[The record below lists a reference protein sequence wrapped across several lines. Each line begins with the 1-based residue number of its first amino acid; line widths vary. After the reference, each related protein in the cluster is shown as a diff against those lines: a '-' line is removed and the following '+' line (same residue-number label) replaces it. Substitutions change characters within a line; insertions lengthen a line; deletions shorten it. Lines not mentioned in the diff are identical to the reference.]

1 MKMKMKVTT
10 TITMVMMMVIM
21 AGAAEVE
28 KGATEV
34 EKGSV
39 EVETETVEENSLEA
53 LLKDASSFER
63 MMIEFAM
70 NPGYY
75 LKALALVMSPLILIA
90 FWASYEL
97 LKEVEGKSRKKEAR
111 CRKEAQGTT
120 SVKRGGARR
129 RLKK

>member
-1 MKMKMKVTT
+1 MKMKMKMK
-10 TITMVMMMVIM
+10 ITMMMMMVIM
-21 AGAAEVE
+21 V
-28 KGATEV
+28 GATEV
-34 EKGSV
+34 EKGEI
-39 EVETETVEENSLEA
+39 EVEIETVEENSLEA

-97 LKEVEGKSRKKEAR
+97 LKEVEGKSRKKEAAR
-111 CRKEAQGTT
+111 RKKGAQGTT
-120 SVKRGGARR
+120 NVKRGGARR